1 MSEQLKE
8 ELEKVVAPK
17 VLEDVE
23 DVTEELETKL
33 EEVAE
38 KEEEKSEEEEVI
50 ELLEAIQEEG
60 HTITNL
66 EDDAK
71 DAKGANWLLI
81 GGGVVV
87 VLAIGLFSLFMSK
100 DDETEIDQ
108 TRENQADNN
117 KPVGF

>member
-8 ELEKVVAPK
+8 ELKKVEVPAT
-17 VLEDVE
+17 LEDVE
-23 DVTEELETKL
+23 DVTKELEKDL
-33 EEVAE
+33 EKVAL

-60 HTITNL
+60 HTITNI
-66 EDDAK
+66 EDDVK
-71 DAKGANWLLI
+71 DTKSVNWLLI

-100 DDETEIDQ
+100 DDEEISDQ
-108 TRENQADNN
+108 GSEKQTDNN
-117 KPVGF
+117 KPAGF